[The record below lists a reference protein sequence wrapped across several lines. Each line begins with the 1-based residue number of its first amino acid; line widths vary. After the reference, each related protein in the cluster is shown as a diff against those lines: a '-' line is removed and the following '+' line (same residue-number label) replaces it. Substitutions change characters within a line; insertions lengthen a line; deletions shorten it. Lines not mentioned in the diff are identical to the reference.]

1 MTDEIDSRGTTCP
14 ADTDSEACGGKQ
26 PHCAVILCRFTP
38 DFHDFER
45 GIMDHGLHGR
55 WQGAVLL
62 AVLMS
67 GLSWPAR
74 SDGSSQPKEG
84 QPAAATM
91 GRAPDP
97 SEPGIPAVNPLPFA
111 PAAAEAGLNG
121 KPAPDDSR
129 HAVPISLPA
138 ALQLAGVSPL
148 DIAAATLEVKQGLAV
163 LLQAKVLWIP
173 NLNAGV
179 DYFRH
184 DGIQQNLFTGD
195 PFRKDRQSFF
205 VGGGPTLS
213 VALTDAIYEPL
224 AQRRVVT
231 ARVASVQTARNDVL
245 LAVSRAYF
253 TLQDA
258 RGRLVGVEATI
269 VRAQRLV
276 DLAVGLAPALIAP
289 LEINRA
295 KAELQSLKQ
304 TREVA
309 IRDWMVASAA
319 LAEILLLDPE
329 TLARA
334 GGTAVRSGHA

>member
-1 MTDEIDSRGTTCP
+1 M
-14 ADTDSEACGGKQ
+14 A
-26 PHCAVILCRFTP
+26 
-38 DFHDFER
+38 
-45 GIMDHGLHGR
+45 
-55 WQGAVLL
+55 
-62 AVLMS
+62 
-67 GLSWPAR
+67 
-74 SDGSSQPKEG
+74 
-84 QPAAATM
+84 
-91 GRAPDP
+91 
-97 SEPGIPAVNPLPFA
+97 
-111 PAAAEAGLNG
+111 
-121 KPAPDDSR
+121 
-129 HAVPISLPA
+129 ISLPA

-148 DIAAATLEVKQGLAV
+148 DIAAATIEVQQGLAV

-184 DGIQQNLFTGD
+184 DGVQQNFFTGD
-195 PFRKDRQSFF
+195 IFQKDRQSFF
-205 VGGGPTLS
+205 VGGGPSLN

-224 AQRRVVT
+224 AQRRVVA
-231 ARVASVQTARNDVL
+231 ARVANVQTARNDVL

-304 TREVA
+304 TREA
-309 IRDWMVASAA
+309 RDPR
-319 LAEILLLDPE
+319 LDGRQRSP
-329 TLARA
+329 
-334 GGTAVRSGHA
+334 GGDPPP